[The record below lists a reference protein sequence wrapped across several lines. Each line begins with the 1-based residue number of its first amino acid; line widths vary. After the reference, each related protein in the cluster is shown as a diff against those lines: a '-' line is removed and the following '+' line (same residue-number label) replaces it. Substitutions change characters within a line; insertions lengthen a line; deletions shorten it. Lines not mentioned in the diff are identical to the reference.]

1 VSHLGLAHQQARRF
15 AIRHGLA
22 YDDVLGAAYE
32 GLCKAALGFD
42 PSLGH
47 RPSSYVVP
55 KVKGELLHHLRDTGF
70 ALRICHRY
78 RELWIKARRLVAR
91 GLEDQEIA
99 AALRVPVGVWVDVR
113 LACGVPPVPLC
124 QLHSQGLVEKV
135 AAVECLSW

>member
-1 VSHLGLAHQQARRF
+1 VRHLGLARQQARRF
-15 AIRHGLA
+15 ALRHRLI

-55 KVKGELLHHLRDTGF
+55 KVKGELLHHLRDSGF

-78 RELWIKARRLVAR
+78 RELWIKARRLMAL
-91 GLEDQEIA
+91 GLEDQQIA
-99 AALRVPVGVWVDVR
+99 EALRVPLAVWLDVR
-113 LACGVPPVPLC
+113 LACGVAPVPLET
-124 QLHSQGLVEKV
+124 HERGSP
-135 AAVECLSW
+135 